1 MNCEGTIIRIFFP
14 KDTYFSTVIHDLQ
27 FVESWNAELQIW
39 RANYK
44 VIQGYLI
51 AQGASVPTEVLPA
64 APTQLQPPS
73 GGLALPLLWAQ
84 PSLILTPG
92 DPGTAPAPPLTP
104 ALIFSTCKLP
114 HFPGEW
120 MGARTWL
127 GNCHTPPCS
136 LLDRTLLQDRDK
148 HVRVPAEARGL
159 AWSRAVGTCA

>member
-1 MNCEGTIIRIFFP
+1 MLDCPAGPLTGLVFLSCSGRSP
-14 KDTYFSTVIHDLQ
+14 TDLSSSPLPSAWGV
-27 FVESWNAELQIW
+27 F
-39 RANYK
+39 
-44 VIQGYLI
+44 
-51 AQGASVPTEVLPA
+51 PA
-64 APTQLQPPS
+64 APMQLQPPS

-92 DPGTAPAPPLTP
+92 DPGTAPAPSLTP

-136 LLDRTLLQDRDK
+136 LLDRTLLQDRDT
-148 HVRVPAEARGL
+148 HVRVPAEAS
-159 AWSRAVGTCA
+159 AWPGAELWKHVHEEAP